1 MNTDAHAPVTVA
13 EAQGEV
19 EAQLLLRFLEA
30 RGIRAILRGEALR
43 NVHGLTMNGLG
54 HVEIQVAPADA
65 ARARRLVSDL
75 RAGRFQLEEGVD
87 PSGAGE
93 PGPVEPDPDTP

>member
-1 MNTDAHAPVTVA
+1 MTDDPHAPVTVA

-65 ARARRLVSDL
+65 DRARELIADL
-75 RAGRFQLEEGVD
+75 RAGRFQLDEDMEV
-87 PSGAGE
+87 
-93 PGPVEPDPDTP
+93 PDGN